1 MDKRKMMPKR
11 PRMENLR
18 GPIANGPI
26 QTRPLVALL
35 DGRDC
40 SIEMPILKDVATVA
54 FCDAQSTSEIHE
66 KVLNEAV
73 GALMWHTIILTK
85 EDLEKFKTLRIIVRI
100 GSGVDNID
108 VKAAGELGIAVCN
121 VPGYG
126 VEEVADTTLCLIL
139 NLYRRT
145 YWLANMVREGKKF
158 TGPEQVREAATGCAR
173 IRGDTLGIVGL
184 GRIGSAVALRAK
196 AFGFTVIFY
205 DPYLPDGIEKSLGL
219 NRVYTLQDLLFQSD
233 CVSLHCTLN
242 EHNHHLINEFTIKQ
256 MRPGAFLVNTARGG
270 LVDDDA
276 LAAALKQGRIRAAA
290 LDVHENEPYN
300 VFQGQSSQCPLKD
313 APNLLCTPHAAFYSD
328 ASCTELREMAAS
340 EIRRAIVGRIPDCL
354 RNCVNKEYFLS
365 STGSY
370 PEGINGGYYSGGL
383 PVQQAHST
391 TPHDSA
397 PPPPGGHSVVG
408 GGGGGGGGGP
418 NSSAGGA
425 GAGGPTGPT
434 GPTVG
439 GGGAGGPTSAP
450 PTAGLTGI
458 PHSIVSEP
466 DPRPSPPAPS
476 PR

>member
-1 MDKRKMMPKR
+1 MDKRKMLPKR
-11 PRMENLR
+11 PRFEPR
-18 GPIANGPI
+18 GPIANGPL

-158 TGPEQVREAATGCAR
+158 TGPEQVREAAQGCAR

-196 AFGFTVIFY
+196 AFGFNVIFY

-219 NRVYTLQDLLFQSD
+219 TRVYTLQDLLFQSD

-270 LVDDDA
+270 LVDDDS
-276 LAAALKQGRIRAAA
+276 LAQALKQGRIRAAA

-300 VFQGQSSQCPLKD
+300 VFTGPLKD
-313 APNLLCTPHAAFYSD
+313 APNVLCTPHAAFYSD
-328 ASCTELREMAAS
+328 ASATELREMAAS
-340 EIRRAIVGRIPDCL
+340 EIRRAIMGRIPDCL
-354 RNCVNKEYFLS
+354 RNCVNKEYFM
-365 STGSY
+365 GPGQY
-370 PEGINGGYYSGGL
+370 PEVSPAGVNGGYYPGAGTL

-391 TPHDSA
+391 TTHEAPHTVA
-397 PPPPGGHSVVG
+397 PSV
-408 GGGGGGGGGP
+408 P
-418 NSSAGGA
+418 
-425 GAGGPTGPT
+425 
-434 GPTVG
+434 
-439 GGGAGGPTSAP
+439 
-450 PTAGLTGI
+450 
-458 PHSIVSEP
+458 
-466 DPRPSPPAPS
+466 PPAPQPTAS
-476 PR
+476 VGPQVQVPPHALPLSTPENTANHLTPKPEPSEVH

>member
-1 MDKRKMMPKR
+1 MLPKR
-11 PRMENLR
+11 SRLGDVR
-18 GPIANGPI
+18 GPISNGPM
-26 QTRPLVALL
+26 QSRPLVALL

-85 EDLEKFKTLRIIVRI
+85 EDLEKFKALRIIVRI

-126 VEEVADTTLCLIL
+126 VEEVADTTMCLIL

-158 TGPEQVREAATGCAR
+158 TGPEQVRDAAQGCAR
-173 IRGDTLGIVGL
+173 IRGDTLGLVGL

-196 AFGFTVIFY
+196 VFGFNVSFY

-219 NRVYTLQDLLFQSD
+219 NRVYTLQELLFHSD

-270 LVDDDA
+270 LVDDEA
-276 LAAALKQGRIRAAA
+276 LAHALKQGRIRAAA

-300 VFQGQSSQCPLKD
+300 GALKD
-313 APNLLCTPHAAFYSD
+313 APNLLCTPHAAFYSE
-328 ASCTELREMAAS
+328 AATTELREMAAS
-340 EIRRAIVGRIPDCL
+340 EIRRAIIGNIPECL
-354 RNCVNKEYFLS
+354 RNCVNKEYFLRS
-365 STGSY
+365 STGGGAGGYS
-370 PEGINGGYYSGGL
+370 EDKKLIAGINGGYYSGGL
-383 PVQQAHST
+383 QQAHST
-391 TPHDSA
+391 TPLEAPHSAGSHGPPSGPPPPSVAVPPVSAVTA
-397 PPPPGGHSVVG
+397 PPPQD
-408 GGGGGGGGGP
+408 
-418 NSSAGGA
+418 A
-425 GAGGPTGPT
+425 
-434 GPTVG
+434 
-439 GGGAGGPTSAP
+439 TSQLSQLQALWQSQDRQQFP
-450 PTAGLTGI
+450 A
-458 PHSIVSEP
+458 EQK
-466 DPRPSPPAPS
+466 PSFS
-476 PR
+476 PKDQP